1 MKEIKFKIYDRDT
14 GETYYSDIEE
24 QYNKNDYLV
33 CWEFV
38 CGEIVVFLKKY
49 DEIWEVEGE
58 VVQYT
63 GLKDKNGKG
72 IYEGDIVKH
81 KSKLEQWND
90 ILIHEQ
96 IGEIKTDKG
105 MTCFQGKTIQTYKNE
120 TNVHKSNFIFLS
132 SEIYEIIGNI
142 HDNPELLK

>member
-1 MKEIKFKIYDRDT
+1 MKIKFRAKKENNKEWIYGFYFEDT
-14 GETYYSDIEE
+14 AGLSVIQIPRTTRTCTVISET
-24 QYNKNDYLV
+24 V
-33 CWEFV
+33 
-38 CGEIVVFLKKY
+38 G
-49 DEIWEVEGE
+49 
-58 VVQYT
+58 QYT
-63 GLKDKNGKG
+63 GLKDKNGNE
-72 IYEGDIVKH
+72 IYKGDIVSY
-81 KSKLEQWND
+81 KSEIKQWND

-96 IGEIKTDKG
+96 IGEIKIDKG